1 MSPSASQH
9 SHSRLESALLGAAT
23 GIALMVAPAPP
34 VKLLVGA
41 ALDTTGG
48 LIVARVAGAA
58 LLALGLGCL
67 LARSQAA
74 RGLVA
79 AMLFYNLAALAVLI
93 YAGLGLKLSGVGLW
107 PAVLLHLTLAVWC
120 TACLQ
125 PTLQA
130 ADAHIP

>member
-23 GIALMVAPAPP
+23 GIALMVAPEPP

-41 ALDTTGG
+41 ALDATGG
-48 LIVARVAGAA
+48 LIVAGAA

-93 YAGLGLKLSGVGLW
+93 YTSLGLKLSGVGLW